1 MELKNLLTPWNW
13 FKKEEERSPSVR
25 HQNGGLSTDH
35 PLGRLHREIDNLFD
49 QAFQGLPWS
58 GLGKEQGGLWKGML
72 SPHLDIEE
80 NSTHYTVTVEV
91 PGVEEKDI
99 NLTLTDGTLTIRG
112 EKRHEQEDT
121 NRHYHRVER
130 TYGSFQRVL
139 SLPTDVNQQTVEA
152 KFKNGILRITMAKDP
167 HAHPAAR
174 NIPIT

>member
-13 FKKEEERSPSVR
+13 FKKEEERSPSGQTR
-25 HQNGGLSTDH
+25 NGVLSTDH

-49 QAFQGLPWS
+49 QAFQGLPLAK
-58 GLGKEQGGLWKGML
+58 LGKEQGGLWRGMI

-91 PGVEEKDI
+91 PGVEDKDI
-99 NLTLTDGTLTIRG
+99 NLTLADGTLTIRG
-112 EKRHEQEDT
+112 EKRYEQEDT

-130 TYGSFQRVL
+130 SYGSFQRVL
-139 SLPTDVNQQTVEA
+139 SLPTDVDQQTLEA

-167 HAHPAAR
+167 QAQPAVR